1 MAEIVWSNKSFVHLR
16 EAIAQLLTKHVNVFF
31 LYDQLEG
38 PLSDFFKTSSTF
50 NGNEMSNITTKLLL
64 SAFEKPKKS
73 KSYELYSTIFFEK
86 EDYADYFIH
95 VDKTNG
101 KVACS
106 KSESMED
113 IRSVDGNEASRW
125 EGTSDLYVFD
135 CAKLVETHRMRPI
148 QT

>member
-1 MAEIVWSNKSFVHLR
+1 MYSFYTTSWKVL
-16 EAIAQLLTKHVNVFF
+16 
-31 LYDQLEG
+31 
-38 PLSDFFKTSSTF
+38 FKTSSTF
-50 NGNEMSNITTKLLL
+50 NGNKMFNITTTLLH

-73 KSYELYSTIFFEK
+73 KSYELYSTIFFVE
-86 EDYADYFIH
+86 EDYADYYIH

-125 EGTSDLYVFD
+125 EGTSDLYVFE

>member
-1 MAEIVWSNKSFVHLR
+1 MAETVWSNNTFAHLR

-50 NGNEMSNITTKLLL
+50 NGNKMSNITTTLLH

-73 KSYELYSTIFFEK
+73 NSYELYSTIFFEE
-86 EDYADYFIH
+86 EDYADYYIH

-125 EGTSDLYVFD
+125 EGPSDLYLFE
-135 CAKLVETHRMRPI
+135 CAILVETHRMRPI